1 MIDMENS
8 KKIAPKKSNQQPKK
22 EQKIST
28 PLAAPAPVSVHLILV
43 LHANELAAWQVSP
56 SGKPKALQIKGDKR
70 LSVHNASAL
79 ESAHADIAERLRGDG
94 IAVAYT
100 HWLAD
105 ARGRPW
111 CASCVAKA
119 SSASETTAWQLLAWE
134 WLSNRFGLENAS
146 PWEATKSFTDQL
158 LPWLVT
164 SDDAA
169 LRQHLQQT
177 RESEHHSE
185 TDRLAAARNT
195 LAQENNRLHTQN
207 AALQQ
212 MDAERLVS
220 FLPALFPRVF
230 TVLGATDLALLCGHV
245 QPLGI
250 PNPYP
255 EPSEETLR
263 TLQKHFRALPQEHQ
277 RQIVRFVADLPQR
290 QKLQPRPEMRE
301 LVQELEVH

>member
-1 MIDMENS
+1 MENL
-8 KKIAPKKSNQQPKK
+8 KKNAPKKRNQQPQK
-22 EQKIST
+22 EQKTSP
-28 PLAAPAPVSVHLILV
+28 PLAAPAPTPGSTHLILV
-43 LHANELAAWQVSP
+43 IHANELAAWHVSP

-94 IAVAYT
+94 ITVAYT

-105 ARGRPW
+105 AGGRPW
-111 CASCVAKA
+111 CAGCVAKA
-119 SSASETTAWQLLAWE
+119 SNASDTAAWQLLAWE
-134 WLSNRFGLENAS
+134 WLASRFGLGNAS
-146 PWEATKSFTDQL
+146 PWEAAESFTSQV

-164 SDDAA
+164 ADDAA
-169 LRQHLQQT
+169 QRRHLQQARDT
-177 RESEHHSE
+177 EHHSE

-195 LAQENNRLHTQN
+195 LEQENDRLHTQN

-212 MDAERLVS
+212 VDAERLVS

-263 TLQKHFRALPQEHQ
+263 TMQKRFHALPQEHQ
-277 RQIVRFVADLPQR
+277 RQIVRFVAGLPQR
-290 QKLQPRPEMRE
+290 QKLQPRPEMRD
-301 LVQELEVH
+301 LVHELEEH